1 MVLMGFLAVLFILF
15 FSLWIS
21 ARRDRRAPKVIRRAI
36 VLDKR
41 VRLENDS
48 PSEDYFFT
56 CEYENGEREELEVD
70 ESEYGIIVVGD
81 TVNVIRQRKMLRV
94 ERVVS

>member
-1 MVLMGFLAVLFILF
+1 MMVLMGFIVVLFILF
-15 FSLWIS
+15 FSLWVS
-21 ARRDRRAPKVIRRAI
+21 ARRNERAPKVIRRAVI
-36 VLDKR
+36 LDKR

-56 CEYENGEREELEVD
+56 CEYENGEREEIEVD

-81 TVNVIRQRKMLRV
+81 TINVIRQRKLLRV
-94 ERVVS
+94 ERVV

>member
-21 ARRDRRAPKVIRRAI
+21 ARRDIRAPKVIRRAI

>member
-1 MVLMGFLAVLFILF
+1 MGFLAVLFILF
-15 FSLWIS
+15 FSLWLS

-56 CEYENGEREELEVD
+56 CEYENG
-70 ESEYGIIVVGD
+70 IIVVGD